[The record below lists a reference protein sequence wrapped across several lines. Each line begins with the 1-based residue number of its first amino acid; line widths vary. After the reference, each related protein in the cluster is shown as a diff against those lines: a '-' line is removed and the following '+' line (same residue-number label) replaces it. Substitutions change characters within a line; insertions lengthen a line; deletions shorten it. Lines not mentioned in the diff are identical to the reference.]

1 MRRNIRHASRS
12 PHGERGLKSVRST
25 SARPKPT
32 SLSSWRAW
40 IEIPTIPWGSGR
52 CTSLSSWRAWIE
64 IRRSRLGRTVRASLS
79 SWRAWIEIRTGSCG
93 RSGRWSLSSWRAW
106 IEISVNSSFGF
117 QISRSPH
124 GERGLKSC
132 TIRATNR
139 DIRSLSSWRAWIE
152 MSRTAG
158 SAHRPPVAL
167 LLESVD

>member
-79 SWRAWIEIRTGSCG
+79 SWRAWIEI
-93 RSGRWSLSSWRAW
+93 
-106 IEISVNSSFGF
+106 SVNSSFGF

-167 LLESVD
+167 LMESVD

>member
-106 IEISVNSSFGF
+106 IEILDCVPEDFPEG
-117 QISRSPH
+117 RSPH
-124 GERGLKSC
+124 GERGLKYNSLSMH
-132 TIRATNR
+132 TVAPT
-139 DIRSLSSWRAWIE
+139 SLSSWRAWIE
-152 MSRTAG
+152 IKHTATGGRTA
-158 SAHRPPVAL
+158 PVAL
-167 LLESVD
+167 LMESVD